1 MSQVASGSCLRLLT
15 LEGRAVREPVGPSE
29 RSSLPIW
36 RMTLMKHSLNRMSTY
51 ELRSHR
57 PIRSRVAAGA
67 LAILAGSVALAGLG
81 VTNPA
86 GAATKKAFPVTIK
99 TGATSVTIK
108 KKPVRIVSLSPT
120 ATEMLFA
127 IGAGKQVKAADDY
140 SNFPANAPKTKL
152 SGFKPNA
159 EAIAAYK
166 PDLVVVSADGDAMKA
181 LRALKIPVMVLPAAE
196 KITDSYAQIEQL
208 GAATGHIA
216 DAVKVS
222 STMQSEIAGIIASL
236 PKRTAPLR
244 YFHELDNTLYSV
256 TSKTFVG
263 QLYSMLGM
271 TNVADAADKE
281 GFGYPQLSA
290 EYLVS
295 SDPDVILLA
304 DTKCCAQDAAAVAK
318 RAGFSGLT
326 AVKNGQIIALDDD
339 VASRWGPRIVDLLRV
354 LAKETASLKGTATPV
369 GVGA

>member
-1 MSQVASGSCLRLLT
+1 
-15 LEGRAVREPVGPSE
+15 
-29 RSSLPIW
+29 
-36 RMTLMKHSLNRMSTY
+36 MKQSLNTTFTYKPGSRRAILTSRIRTRMAT
-51 ELRSHR
+51 L
-57 PIRSRVAAGA
+57 VVLAGA
-67 LAILAGSVALAGLG
+67 MALVGSV
-81 VTNPA
+81 
-86 GAATKKAFPVTIK
+86 GATTANAASKSAFPVTVK
-99 TGATSVTIK
+99 SGSVSVTIK

-152 SGFKPNA
+152 SGFKPNV
-159 EAIAAYK
+159 EAIVAYK

-181 LRALKIPVMVLPAAE
+181 LRALKIPVIVLPAAE
-196 KITDSYAQIEQL
+196 KISDSYAQIEQL
-208 GAATGHIA
+208 GAATGQLA
-216 DAVKVS
+216 EAVKVS
-222 STMQSEIAGIIASL
+222 STMQADIAAIVASV
-236 PKRTAPLR
+236 PKRPAPLR

-263 QLYSMLGM
+263 QLYSLLGM
-271 TNVADAADKE
+271 TNIADAADKD

-295 SDPDVILLA
+295 ADPDVILLA

-318 RAGFSGLT
+318 RAGFSGLN
-326 AVKNGQIIALDDD
+326 AVKSGQIIPLDDD
-339 VASRWGPRIVDLLRV
+339 IASRWGPRIVDLLRV
-354 LAKETASLKGTATPV
+354 LATSTASLKGTPSPV

>member
-1 MSQVASGSCLRLLT
+1 
-15 LEGRAVREPVGPSE
+15 
-29 RSSLPIW
+29 
-36 RMTLMKHSLNRMSTY
+36 MKYLFKRTFAHES
-51 ELRSHR
+51 
-57 PIRSRVAAGA
+57 RSRRSTGGVAVAGA
-67 LAILAGSVALAGLG
+67 LAALAGSVALVGLAGS
-81 VTNPA
+81 NPA
-86 GAATKKAFPVTIK
+86 GAASKKSFPVTVK

-108 KKPVRIVSLSPT
+108 KQPVRIVSLSPT

-152 SGFKPNA
+152 SGFKPNV

-166 PDLVVVSADGDAMKA
+166 PDLVVASADGDAMKA
-181 LRALKIPVMVLPAAE
+181 LRALRIPVIVLPAAE
-196 KITDSYAQIEQL
+196 KLTDSYAQIEQL

-222 STMQSEIAGIIASL
+222 STMQAEIAAIVASV
-236 PKRTAPLR
+236 PKRTTPLR

-263 QLYSMLGM
+263 QLYALLGM

-318 RAGFSGLT
+318 RAGFSGMS
-326 AVKNGQIIALDDD
+326 AVKSGQIVALDDD
-339 VASRWGPRIVDLLRV
+339 VASRWGPRIVDFLRV
-354 LAKETASLKGTATPV
+354 LASSTASLKGTASPV

>member
-1 MSQVASGSCLRLLT
+1 
-15 LEGRAVREPVGPSE
+15 
-29 RSSLPIW
+29 
-36 RMTLMKHSLNRMSTY
+36 MKHSFNHTFAYESRSARST
-51 ELRSHR
+51 RHR
-57 PIRSRVAAGA
+57 VLAGSAA
-67 LAILAGSVALAGLG
+67 LLAGSVALLGFAGS
-81 VTNPA
+81 NPA
-86 GAATKKAFPVTIK
+86 SAASKKASTKTSTKAFPVTVK
-99 TGATSVTIK
+99 SGAGSVTIK
-108 KKPVRIVSLSPT
+108 KQPVRIVSLSPT

-152 SGFKPNA
+152 SGFKPNV
-159 EAIAAYK
+159 EAIVAYK
-166 PDLVVVSADGDAMKA
+166 PDLVVASADGDAMKA
-181 LRALKIPVMVLPAAE
+181 LRALKIPVIVLPAAE

-222 STMQSEIAGIIASL
+222 STMQSDIAAIVASL

-256 TSKTFVG
+256 TSKTFIG
-263 QLYSMLGM
+263 QLYSLLGM

-290 EYLVS
+290 EYLVTA
-295 SDPDVILLA
+295 DPDVILLA

-326 AVKNGQIIALDDD
+326 AVKSGQIIALDDD
-339 VASRWGPRIVDLLRV
+339 VASRWGPRVVDLLRI
-354 LAKETASLKGTATPV
+354 LATSTASLKGTPSPV

>member
-1 MSQVASGSCLRLLT
+1 
-15 LEGRAVREPVGPSE
+15 
-29 RSSLPIW
+29 
-36 RMTLMKHSLNRMSTY
+36 MKHSLNRTFAYESCSRRSTGG
-51 ELRSHR
+51 
-57 PIRSRVAAGA
+57 VVVAGA
-67 LAILAGSVALAGLG
+67 LAALAGSVALLGFAGS
-81 VTNPA
+81 NPA
-86 GAATKKAFPVTIK
+86 GAASKKAFPVTVK
-99 TGATSVTIK
+99 TGATSITIK
-108 KKPVRIVSLSPT
+108 KQPVRIVSLSPT

-152 SGFKPNA
+152 SGFKPNV

-166 PDLVVVSADGDAMKA
+166 PDLVVASADGDAMKA
-181 LRALKIPVMVLPAAE
+181 LRALKIPVIVLPAAE
-196 KITDSYAQIEQL
+196 KLTDSYAQIEQL

-222 STMQSEIAGIIASL
+222 STMQADIAAIVASV
-236 PKRTAPLR
+236 PKRTTPLR

-263 QLYSMLGM
+263 QLYALLGM
-271 TNVADAADKE
+271 ANVADAADKE

-318 RAGFSGLT
+318 RAGFSGMS
-326 AVKNGQIIALDDD
+326 AVKKGQIIALDDD

-354 LAKETASLKGTATPV
+354 LATSTASLKGTAAPV
-369 GVGA
+369 GAGV

>member
-1 MSQVASGSCLRLLT
+1 
-15 LEGRAVREPVGPSE
+15 
-29 RSSLPIW
+29 
-36 RMTLMKHSLNRMSTY
+36 MKHSSTSTTSAYESRLVRSSHSVQRVRNRV
-51 ELRSHR
+51 LSHS
-57 PIRSRVAAGA
+57 IA
-67 LAILAGSVALAGLG
+67 LLAGSVALLGFAGS
-81 VTNPA
+81 TSA
-86 GAATKKAFPVTIK
+86 GAASKKAFPVTVK

-108 KKPVRIVSLSPT
+108 KQPVRIVSLSPT

-152 SGFKPNA
+152 SGFKPNV
-159 EAIAAYK
+159 EAIVAYK
-166 PDLVVVSADGDAMKA
+166 PDLVVASADGDAMKA

-222 STMQSEIAGIIASL
+222 STMQADIAAIVASV

-263 QLYSMLGM
+263 QLYSLLGM
-271 TNVADAADKE
+271 TNVADAADKD

-295 SDPDVILLA
+295 IDPDVILLA

-318 RAGFSGLT
+318 RAGFSGLS
-326 AVKNGQIIALDDD
+326 AVKSGQIIALDDD

-354 LAKETASLKGTATPV
+354 LATSTASLKGTAAPV

>member
-1 MSQVASGSCLRLLT
+1 
-15 LEGRAVREPVGPSE
+15 
-29 RSSLPIW
+29 
-36 RMTLMKHSLNRMSTY
+36 MKHSLNHTSTY
-51 ELRSHR
+51 EPRSA
-57 PIRSRVAAGA
+57 RSGWNRMLGCSIA
-67 LAILAGSVALAGLG
+67 LLSGSVALLGFAGS
-81 VTNPA
+81 TPA
-86 GAATKKAFPVTIK
+86 VAASKKAFPVTLK
-99 TGATSVTIK
+99 MGATSVTIK
-108 KKPVRIVSLSPT
+108 KQPARIVSLSPT

-152 SGFKPNA
+152 SGFKPNV
-159 EAIAAYK
+159 EAIVAYK

-181 LRALKIPVMVLPAAE
+181 LRALKIPVIVLPAAE
-196 KITDSYAQIEQL
+196 KLADSYAQIEQL

-222 STMQSEIAGIIASL
+222 STMQAEIAAIVATV
-236 PKRTAPLR
+236 PKRTTPLR

-263 QLYSMLGM
+263 QLYSLLGM
-271 TNVADAADKE
+271 SNVADPADKD

-290 EYLVS
+290 EFLVA

-318 RAGFSGLT
+318 RAGFSGLS
-326 AVKNGQIIALDDD
+326 AVKSGQIVALDDD

-354 LAKETASLKGTATPV
+354 LANSTASLKGTPSPV

>member
-1 MSQVASGSCLRLLT
+1 MNNSVNTTFTYKPASRRAFR
-15 LEGRAVREPVGPSE
+15 GRT
-29 RSSLPIW
+29 
-36 RMTLMKHSLNRMSTY
+36 RM
-51 ELRSHR
+51 
-57 PIRSRVAAGA
+57 AA
-67 LAILAGSVALAGLG
+67 LVVLAGTTALLGSAGS
-81 VTNPA
+81 TPA
-86 GAATKKAFPVTIK
+86 NAASKSAFPVTVK
-99 TGATSVTIK
+99 SGSLSVTIK

-127 IGAGKQVKAADDY
+127 VGAGKQVKAADDY

-152 SGFKPNA
+152 SGFKPNV
-159 EAIAAYK
+159 EAIVAYK

-196 KITDSYAQIEQL
+196 KLADSYAQIEQL
-208 GAATGHIA
+208 GAATGHLA
-216 DAVKVS
+216 EAVKVS
-222 STMQSEIAGIIASL
+222 STMQADIAAIVASV

-263 QLYSMLGM
+263 QLYSLLGM
-271 TNVADAADKE
+271 TNIADAADKD

-295 SDPDVILLA
+295 ADPDVILLA

-318 RAGFSGLT
+318 RAGFSGLN
-326 AVKNGQIIALDDD
+326 AVKSGQIIPLDDD
-339 VASRWGPRIVDLLRV
+339 IASRWGPRIVDLLRV
-354 LAKETASLKGTATPV
+354 LATSTASLKGTPSPV